1 MMNRGRFLV
10 NLALNN
16 AEYNKVCVP
25 KWNMKASQK
34 FVPTEDNNTDNNLQI
49 HKASNLPILTEDNYE
64 IGCMSYALN
73 EGKYFISELK

>member
-1 MMNRGRFLV
+1 MNRGRFLV

-25 KWNMKASQK
+25 TWNMKASQK
-34 FVPTEDNNTDNNLQI
+34 CVPTEDNNTDNNLQI

-64 IGCMSYALN
+64 IRSMTYALN
-73 EGKYFISELK
+73 EGKHFVSKLK